1 MITDL
6 LNFCFYKNTIRS
18 TLHVEKYKIKNL
30 PKTSKNNLN
39 ISYFYSFVSII
50 SKFLMKINQR
60 RKMYSCKKKMKLYFW
75 KIIVLCISFENVSR

>member
-6 LNFCFYKNTIRS
+6 LNLYFYKNNIRS

-39 ISYFYSFVSII
+39 IAYFYLFVSII
-50 SKFLMKINQR
+50 SKFIMKINQR
-60 RKMYSCKKKMKLYFW
+60 RKMYSCKKMKLYFW